1 MCNERSGASRWLRI
15 ADLRTLFKNVSLV
28 VPTIFRTLP
37 LTISSLASVDTV
49 HPTSRQTDSTCS
61 ARPLQRALLLV
72 VRSDLASFRLS
83 FVQDCLLR
91 PLGGVALCHIKMIQ
105 QPQVI
110 GRFKPLKHVITL
122 RLCRPIAYV
131 NVHKLQF
138 AESLFACSVRLS

>member
-1 MCNERSGASRWLRI
+1 
-15 ADLRTLFKNVSLV
+15 
-28 VPTIFRTLP
+28 
-37 LTISSLASVDTV
+37 
-49 HPTSRQTDSTCS
+49 
-61 ARPLQRALLLV
+61 LLLV

-131 NVHKLQF
+131 NVRKLQF
-138 AESLFACSVRLS
+138 AESLFACSVRLSQVLATTSPITFQALVLVMHMQCAFWVEGNNFLNIL